1 MKKLLALLL
10 LLPMLSFGQII
21 IDQSVKEAGP
31 YKVGDTITIE
41 YRVNPG
47 NLDVNYLWLRYV
59 YHNNAIEMIPNS
71 TVFSQGESTQVSYYH
86 WNNYNFTSNPN
97 IGVGELLNQYRS
109 GGWQYSVDTNWNV
122 AQLTI
127 QRTDA
132 SISGLVASQ
141 KYKIKD
147 YTNFDNMHKLSFA
160 DATTR
165 NNVAVTSIGSTVLWL
180 DLNSVSRLVSSV
192 KFKVA
197 YPANYD
203 MTKHNIQIMET
214 DANGVVNWASQPAP
228 AFIGPLDSSGELVT
242 DKLRKDKKYLVM
254 INPAFGQNVPD
265 NIITV
270 TDAYKAFKAIT
281 DRGINIDSPLF
292 ATNLEKI
299 MANVTQDQ
307 NFDSQDAYYLFA
319 KVMGVDLS
327 AVQGLMLPT
336 TDMAKPVKFLSG
348 FTSTFK
354 ETPGNAIITPTN
366 DNETYNLSYAWAG
379 DLDFSHSS
387 PLSVSGT
394 TSTAGKQ
401 LSISAVSAQITS
413 TADTSISTALVNGK
427 VVVTVGLNAIGL
439 AGAEYKI
446 GYDDSKLKLDDV
458 TFDTGND
465 VTNFSTH
472 KENIITFGSMDK
484 SGAAAIKQGTPYKLI
499 FTPKEVLTNAS
510 GLIYTYFA
518 EAVDKNA
525 NKVILNIK

>member
-10 LLPMLSFGQII
+10 FPLLSFGQVI
-21 IDQSVKEAGP
+21 IDQSVKETGP

-41 YRVNPG
+41 YRVNPSG
-47 NLDVNYLWLRYV
+47 LDINYLWLRYV

-71 TVFSQGESTQVSYYH
+71 TVFSQGSSTQTGYYH
-86 WNNYNFTSNPN
+86 WNNYIFNQNPT
-97 IGVGELLNQYRS
+97 IGVGELLKQYRS
-109 GGWQYSVDTNWNV
+109 GGWNYTQDTNWNV
-122 AQLTI
+122 GQLTI

-147 YTNFDNMHKLSFA
+147 FTNFGDVHKLSFV

-165 NNVAVTSIGSTVLWL
+165 TNVPVQSVGSTVLFL
-180 DLNSVSRLVSSV
+180 SLNNVSRLVSSA

-197 YPANYD
+197 YPAGYD
-203 MTKHNIQIMET
+203 ITKHTIQIMET
-214 DANGVVNWASQPAP
+214 NGQGVVDWTTNPQPVAV
-228 AFIGPLDSSGELVT
+228 GPLNSSGEFLT
-242 DKLRKDKKYLVM
+242 DKVKKNKQYQVM
-254 INPAFGQNVPD
+254 VNPAWGQNVPS

-270 TDAYKAFKAIT
+270 TDAYKAFKSLT
-281 DRGINIDSPLF
+281 DRGINNTDVQFQTL
-292 ATNLEKI
+292 LESRI
-299 MANVTQDQ
+299 ANVTQDQ
-307 NFDSQDAYYLFA
+307 NFDSQDAYYIFA
-319 KVMGVDLS
+319 TVMGVDLS
-327 AVQGLMLPT
+327 GVAGLLLPT
-336 TDMAKPVKFLSG
+336 TDMTKPTKFLSG
-348 FTSTFK
+348 FTTGFA
-354 ETPGNAIITPTN
+354 TQAGPTLITPTA

-394 TSTAGKQ
+394 TNTAGKQ
-401 LSISAVSAQITS
+401 LSISATSAQITS

-427 VVVTVGLNAIGL
+427 VVVTVGLNATGL

-446 GYDDSKLKLDDV
+446 GYDDSKLTLTDV
-458 TFDTGND
+458 TFDTGNT

-484 SGAAAIKQGTPYKLI
+484 TGAAAIKQGTPYKLI
-499 FTPKEVLTNAS
+499 FTPKATLTNAS
-510 GLIYTYFA
+510 GLIFTYFA

>member
-1 MKKLLALLL
+1 MRFLLL
-10 LLPMLSFGQII
+10 FLPFLSFSQIV
-21 IDQSVKEAGP
+21 IDQSVKEQPP

-47 NLDVNYLWLRYV
+47 NLDVNYFWLRYH

-71 TVFSQGESTQVSYYH
+71 TEYFQGTSSQNSTYH
-86 WNNYNFTSNPN
+86 WNNYNFTSNPT
-97 IGVGELLNQYRS
+97 IGVGELLRQYQS
-109 GGWQYSVDTNWNV
+109 GGWNYSVDTNWNV
-122 AQLTI
+122 GQLAI

-132 SISGLVASQ
+132 SISGLIASQ

-147 YTNFDNMHKLSFA
+147 FTNFDDMHKLHLA
-160 DATTR
+160 YATTR
-165 NNVAVTSIGSTVLWL
+165 NNTAVTSIGSTVLWL

-192 KFKVA
+192 KFKVSC
-197 YPANYD
+197 PANYD
-203 MTKHNIQIMET
+203 ITKHNIQVMET
-214 DANGVVNWASQPAP
+214 DANGVVNWSSQPAP
-228 AFIGPLDSSGELVT
+228 AFIGALDSSGELIT

-336 TDMAKPVKFLSG
+336 TDMTKPVKFLSG

-354 ETPGNAIITPTN
+354 ETPGNAIITPTG
-366 DNETYNLSYAWAG
+366 DNEVYELSYAWGG

-387 PLSVSGT
+387 QIVTSSSVAAKVIES
-394 TSTAGKQ
+394 S
-401 LSISAVSAQITS
+401 
-413 TADTSISTALVNGK
+413 TSIATSLKDGK
-427 VVVTVGLNAIGL
+427 VVVEVGFDNKEL

-446 GYDDSKLKLDDV
+446 GYDDSKLELE
-458 TFDTGND
+458 TILFDTGNT
-465 VTNFSTH
+465 VTNFSTR
-472 KENIITFGSMDK
+472 KDNIITFGSMDK
-484 SGAAAIKQGTPYKLI
+484 QGTAKIKVGTPYKLI
-499 FTPKEVLTNAS
+499 FKTKAPLTNTS
-510 GLIYTYFA
+510 GLIFTYFA
-518 EAVDKNA
+518 EGVDSDA
-525 NKVILNIK
+525 NKVNLKIK

>member
-10 LLPMLSFGQII
+10 FPLLSFGQVI
-21 IDQSVKEAGP
+21 IDQSVKESGP

-41 YRVNPG
+41 YRVDPG
-47 NLDVNYLWLRYV
+47 GLDLNYFWLRYV

-71 TVFSQGESTQVSYYH
+71 TVFSQGSSTQTSYYH
-86 WNNYNFTSNPN
+86 WNNYIFNQNPT
-97 IGVGELLNQYRS
+97 IGVGELLKQYRS
-109 GGWQYSVDTNWNV
+109 GGWNYTQDTNWNV
-122 AQLTI
+122 GQITI

-147 YTNFDNMHKLSFA
+147 YTNFDDMHKLSFV

-165 NNVAVTSIGSTVLWL
+165 NNTVIQSVGSRVLFL
-180 DLNSVSRLVSSV
+180 DLNNVSRLVSNA

-197 YPANYD
+197 FPAGYD
-203 MTKHNIQIMET
+203 ITKHTIQIMET
-214 DANGVVNWASQPAP
+214 DGQGVVNWASNPQPVAV
-228 AFIGPLDSSGELVT
+228 GMLNSSGEFLT
-242 DKLRKDKKYLVM
+242 DKVKKNKQYQVM
-254 INPAFGQNVPD
+254 VNPAWGQNVPS

-270 TDAYKAFKAIT
+270 TDAYKAFKALT
-281 DRGINIDSPLF
+281 DRGINNTDVQFQTL
-292 ATNLEKI
+292 LESRI
-299 MANVTQDQ
+299 ANVTQDQ

-319 KVMGVDLS
+319 TVMGVDLS
-327 AVQGLMLPT
+327 GVAGLLLPT
-336 TDMAKPVKFLSG
+336 TDQTKPTKFLSG
-348 FTSTFK
+348 FTTGFA
-354 ETPGNAIITPTN
+354 TQAGPTLITPTA

-394 TSTAGKQ
+394 TSTTNKQ
-401 LSISAVSAQITS
+401 LSISATSTQITS

-427 VVVTVGLNAIGL
+427 VVVTVGLNATGL

-446 GYDDSKLKLDDV
+446 GYDDSKLTLTDV
-458 TFDTGND
+458 TFDTGNT

-484 SGAAAIKQGTPYKLI
+484 TGAAAIKQGTPYKLI
-499 FTPKEVLTNAS
+499 FTPKATLTNAS
-510 GLIYTYFA
+510 GLIFTYFA

>member
-10 LLPMLSFGQII
+10 FPLLSFGQVI
-21 IDQSVKEAGP
+21 IDQSVKESGP

-47 NLDVNYLWLRYV
+47 NLDINYFWLRYV

-71 TVFSQGESTQVSYYH
+71 TVFSQGSSTQTSYYH
-86 WNNYNFTSNPN
+86 WNNYIFNQNPT
-97 IGVGELLNQYRS
+97 IGVGELLKQYQS
-109 GGWQYSVDTNWNV
+109 GGWNYTQDTNWNV
-122 AQLTI
+122 GQLTI

-132 SISGLVASQ
+132 SISGLIASQ

-147 YTNFDNMHKLSFA
+147 FTNFGDLHKLSFVH
-160 DATTR
+160 ATTR
-165 NNVAVTSIGSTVLWL
+165 TNAPIQSVGSTVLFL
-180 DLNSVSRLVSSV
+180 SLNNVSRLVSSA

-197 YPANYD
+197 FPSGYD
-203 MTKHNIQIMET
+203 ITKHTIQIMET
-214 DANGVVNWASQPAP
+214 NAQGVVDWTTNPQPVAV
-228 AFIGPLDSSGELVT
+228 GPLDSSGEFLT
-242 DKLRKDKKYLVM
+242 DKVKKNVKYQVM
-254 INPAFGQNVPD
+254 VNPAWGQNVPS

-270 TDAYKAFKAIT
+270 TDAYKAFKALT
-281 DRGINIDSPLF
+281 DRGINNTDVQFQTL
-292 ATNLEKI
+292 LESRI
-299 MANVTQDQ
+299 ANVTQDP

-319 KVMGVDLS
+319 TVMGVDLS
-327 AVQGLMLPT
+327 GVQGLLLPT
-336 TDMAKPVKFLSG
+336 TDMTKPTKFLSG
-348 FTSTFK
+348 FTSGFATQSGP
-354 ETPGNAIITPTN
+354 TYITPTL

-394 TSTAGKQ
+394 TNTAGKQ
-401 LSISAVSAQITS
+401 LSISATSAQITS

-427 VVVTVGLNAIGL
+427 VVVTVGLNASGL

-446 GYDDSKLKLDDV
+446 GYDDSKLTLTDV
-458 TFDTGND
+458 TFDTGNA

-484 SGAAAIKQGTPYKLI
+484 TGAAAIKQGTPYKLI
-499 FTPKEVLTNAS
+499 FTPKATLTNAS
-510 GLIYTYFA
+510 GLIFTYFA